1 MSPPVEGAVFFAAG
15 SVLVFLGGVTR
26 LLPWWRREN
35 GVTRS
40 MVALSAAILLLLA
53 PSVLHYLFGWTVLS
67 DVGFAAAVCLPRR
80 GPVFAT
86 PLILPPPAT
95 AQGRCA
101 SFPSLRSVRA
111 RLAGGLRAA

>member
-67 DVGFAAAVCLPRR
+67 DVGFAWFVCAVVALMGVIHLWRYWAFRRIQREGAARARR
-80 GPVFAT
+80 
-86 PLILPPPAT
+86 
-95 AQGRCA
+95 AQGRKPDRDA
-101 SFPSLRSVRA
+101 
-111 RLAGGLRAA
+111 